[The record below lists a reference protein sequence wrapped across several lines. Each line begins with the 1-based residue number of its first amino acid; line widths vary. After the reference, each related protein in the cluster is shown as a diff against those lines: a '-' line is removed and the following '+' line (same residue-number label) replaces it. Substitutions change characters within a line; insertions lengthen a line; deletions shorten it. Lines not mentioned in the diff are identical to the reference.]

1 MMDADRGLVFDASN
15 QTVSECVRRWVEDF
29 AKASLAPRTY
39 PNYRFRYGSISSLR
53 GGPFGFEAAFYAQCL

>member
-1 MMDADRGLVFDASN
+1 MTDADRGLVFDASN
-15 QTVSECVRRWVEDF
+15 QTVSECVRRWVENF

-53 GGPFGFEAAFYAQCL
+53 GGPFVFEAAFYAQCL